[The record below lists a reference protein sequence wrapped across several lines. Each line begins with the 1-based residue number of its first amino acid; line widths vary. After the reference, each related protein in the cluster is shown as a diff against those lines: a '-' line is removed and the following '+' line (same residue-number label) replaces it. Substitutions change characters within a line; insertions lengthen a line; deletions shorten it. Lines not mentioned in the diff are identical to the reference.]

1 MNDWASLLQLLSRMP
16 GVIAWMVL
24 ISAAFLFHLRKPGPA
39 TVAQIAGSLL
49 AFVATGVSLFGQAMM
64 QAEIRSSGGGSA
76 IQSWSTFL
84 GIVFLVH
91 QAGMLVY
98 AIALL
103 ASIHGL
109 PRPGRE

>member
-1 MNDWASLLQLLSRMP
+1 
-16 GVIAWMVL
+16 
-24 ISAAFLFHLRKPGPA
+24 
-39 TVAQIAGSLL
+39 
-49 AFVATGVSLFGQAMM
+49 MM
-64 QAEIRSSGGGSA
+64 QAEIRSSGGGPA
-76 IQSWSTFL
+76 RLAQGDGLWTLTFL